1 MALAVAVASGVEV
14 TGVLE
19 IRGVGVAVAG
29 NGVAVWV
36 ASGVPVTRGVEV
48 TVGVEV
54 GVGVSVVD
62 GRSDTVMVRVDL
74 VPRPNSS
81 RYSTVMVRVPVPDN

>member
-1 MALAVAVASGVEV
+1 MAVAVALGVEV
-14 TGVLE
+14 TGVLDV
-19 IRGVGVAVAG
+19 RGVVVAVGVAVAG
-29 NGVAVWV
+29 DVVAVWV
-36 ASGVPVTRGVEV
+36 ARGVEV
-48 TVGVEV
+48 TVGVAV
-54 GVGVSVVD
+54 GAGVSVVD